1 MDIILEAVIFLDVG
15 VTLSKQLVAL
25 IMPSLF
31 RNLVAA
37 IQVIFEIF
45 VCGFISSDFIGVF
58 FLECAALFRVKALVF
73 LVNCPVLLENIDLC
87 QMLIQSRDA
96 ALFAFDGVGEFVL
109 RVIKLLNLS
118 GKLR

>member
-1 MDIILEAVIFLDVG
+1 MCALRHRSFPHNTLCAAPEDFDAVDIILEAVIFLDVG

-58 FLECAALFRVKALVF
+58 SLNAPRFFGSRLLYFL
-73 LVNCPVLLENIDLC
+73 
-87 QMLIQSRDA
+87 
-96 ALFAFDGVGEFVL
+96 
-109 RVIKLLNLS
+109 
-118 GKLR
+118 